1 MSEVKTYQQA
11 DEPTDTTPGTGWLR
25 ADGTKAQRDLS
36 GAWVE
41 KGSWTLENDGMLP
54 KAGGAVT
61 GAVTGNHG
69 HAPMDSPAFTTNATL
84 DGEDLS
90 TKPWVQ
96 EQLTNLQTELQNY
109 IIEALGGGES
119 SLAIGQ
125 NIAFGYGTLAHGAT
139 VPLPTYSSGVKAVK
153 SEIVLLLASMYSAQD
168 STSDR
173 AIAIAAECW
182 IDPDT
187 LLVTARHRI
196 VSGGGGSNWA
206 SDGSANYIIVCVKS

>member
-11 DEPTDTTPGTGWLR
+11 DEPTDATPGTGWLR
-25 ADGTKAQRDLS
+25 ADGSKAQRDMS

-61 GAVTGNHG
+61 GAVIGNHG

-84 DGEDLS
+84 DGDDLA
-90 TKPWVQ
+90 TKVWVAQ
-96 EQLTNLQTELQNY
+96 QIADLMTTIQDY
-109 IIEALGGGES
+109 ISNAISGGES
-119 SLAIGQ
+119 SITIGQ
-125 NIAFGYGTLAHGAT
+125 NFVLAYGTVANGGT

-153 SEIVLLLASMYSAQD
+153 SEITLLIPFLLD
-168 STSDR
+168 SNFRYRDQHHCRITVG
-173 AIAIAAECW
+173 

-187 LLVTARHRI
+187 LIATVTYDNGHREAGDI
-196 VSGGGGSNWA
+196 AFTVTIGYA
-206 SDGSANYIIVCVKS
+206 IACMKS